1 MGFLKNE
8 SGKLFVPLIVL
19 TQIRFSILKGVAIV
33 LFFLFISA
41 SCVSQTR
48 PDEVLI
54 DYTCYHKPLIQVLK
68 EISRISGAN
77 LVYSESRIPG
87 NKAITVKAKNEKLG
101 DVLKVI
107 LDDVGYSYQLVG
119 NQLVLARETSKNLSG
134 DARIFGYIRDK
145 KSGELLI
152 GANVFLHDKSKGTIT
167 NESGFYS
174 LPLPKENQRLH
185 FSYLGYKTAI
195 VDILPLRDSAFNI
208 SLEPDCLLNEIVI
221 LDDMLEE
228 EHEETADVQNLHI
241 DKIMASNHLAG
252 EPDVMRYIASQPG
265 VTTAADGIGGLNI
278 RGGSADQNL
287 VMLDGVPVYNT
298 THAMGIFSIF
308 NSAAIKSASVYKG
321 GIPARYAGR
330 LSSVIDLHTR
340 DGNINKWH
348 GDATLSTVAVKV
360 SAEGPLIKDRASF
373 IMSYRR
379 TFMDVWIKEYTKYQN
394 KEKKQDGSSNYFFN
408 DINAKLNID
417 LSKSSRLMLQ
427 MLHSNDLFEKN
438 TAALPGE
445 IREEADR
452 DLRWGNKLYSA
463 RLNNQLSKSAFA
475 RTTAYMTQYDFSSYT
490 NNLFEIAGPTS
501 VIAFDA
507 SLFRSSVRELGVR
520 QDFDLMLSAVHTLR
534 LGGLYQKR
542 QFDPGVITVNEK
554 DFEPRISNV
563 TKETLLGKS
572 DFPKINSGEIN
583 IYAEDLMKLGGGV
596 SINAGLNYSRLT
608 GNPGFGSLQPR
619 ISLLAG
625 SESLHFKAGVSRLQ
639 QYMHLLTNNGLG
651 FPSDVWLPASKIL
664 PPQKSWLFNAGFGI
678 RNNEGYKVGTEVYFK
693 TLDQIT
699 SYREG
704 ANQDIA
710 NNTDWQSEIPVGEGY
725 AYGLEAYAE
734 KSAGKTLFNFNYTY
748 SVSDRKFADLNLGR
762 KFPFALN
769 RTHSFKASFTYRL
782 SDFSEFI
789 VNWAY
794 LSGNYYSQPINVT
807 VDLGRPVVIFS
818 EKNNAKFAPFH
829 RLDMGFSFYNAYK
842 WGRAK
847 FFIGVYNA
855 YNRNNPFYTELVRD
869 KENDSKFEFRQFSLL
884 PLLPTI
890 SYSVSF

>member
-1 MGFLKNE
+1 M
-8 SGKLFVPLIVL
+8 IL
-19 TQIRFSILKGVAIV
+19 TKQTGLSDLKGIIVIVILLTAAI
-33 LFFLFISA
+33 
-41 SCVSQTR
+41 SCFGQTR

-54 DYTCYHKPLIQVLK
+54 DYTCYQKPLKQVLK
-68 EISRISGAN
+68 EIAAISGAN

-87 NKAITVKAKNEKLG
+87 NKLVTVKAKKEKLG
-101 DVLKVI
+101 DVLNVI
-107 LDDVGYSYQLVG
+107 LDDAGYSYQLVG

-134 DARIFGYIRDK
+134 ESRIYGYVKDK

-152 GANVFLHDKSKGTIT
+152 GANVFLHDRSKGTIT

-174 LPLPKENQRLH
+174 LPLPKENHRLH
-185 FSYLGYKTAI
+185 FSYLGYKTVL
-195 VDILPLRDSAFNI
+195 VDILALKDSVINI
-208 SLEPDCLLNEIVI
+208 GLEPDGVLNEILI
-221 LDDMLEE
+221 LDDVLEE

-252 EPDVMRYIASQPG
+252 EPDVLRYIASQPG

-287 VMLDGVPVYNT
+287 VMLDGVPIYNT

-340 DGNINKWH
+340 DGNLNKWH
-348 GDATLSTVAVKV
+348 GDATLSMVAVKV
-360 SAEGPLIKDRASF
+360 SAEGPLISDKASF

-379 TFMDVWIKEYTKYQN
+379 TFMDVWIREYTKYRN
-394 KEKKQDGSSNYFFN
+394 KEKKQEGSSNYFFN
-408 DINAKLNID
+408 DINAKLNIHI
-417 LSKSSRLMLQ
+417 SKSNRLMLQ
-427 MLHSNDLFEKN
+427 MLHSNDLFEN
-438 TAALPGE
+438 STAALAGE
-445 IREEADR
+445 IRDEVDR
-452 DLRWGNKLYSA
+452 DLRWGNKMYSA
-463 RLNNQLSKSAFA
+463 RLNNQLSKAAFA
-475 RTTAYMTQYDFSSYT
+475 RTTAYLTQYDFSSYS
-490 NNLFEIAGPTS
+490 NNLFEISGSPSNT
-501 VIAFDA
+501 VAFDA
-507 SLFRSSVRELGVR
+507 SLFQSSVRELGFR
-520 QDFDLMLSAVHTLR
+520 QDFDFMLSSSHTIK

-542 QFDPGVITVNEK
+542 QFKPGVLNVNEE
-554 DFEPRISNV
+554 DFNPAISKV
-563 TKETLLGKS
+563 TKEILKGKS
-572 DFPKINSGEIN
+572 NFPTISAAEVNL
-583 IYAEDLMKLGGGV
+583 YAEDLMKLGGGV
-596 SINAGLNYSRLT
+596 SINAGINYSFQT
-608 GNPGFGSLQPR
+608 DKSGFGSLQPR
-619 ISLLAG
+619 ISLLAE
-625 SESLHFKAGVSRLQ
+625 SEALHFKVGATRLQ
-639 QYMHLLTNNGLG
+639 QNMHLLSNNGLG
-651 FPSDVWLPASKIL
+651 FPSDVWLPASNIL
-664 PPQKSWLFNAGFGI
+664 PPQKSWLFNAGFGM
-678 RNNEGYKVGTEVYFK
+678 RNNAGYKVGTEVYFK
-693 TLDQIT
+693 SFDQIT

-704 ANQDIA
+704 ANQDI
-710 NNTDWQSEIPVGEGY
+710 NLNTDWQSEIPVGEGY

-769 RTHSFKASFTYRL
+769 RTHSLKASFTYRL
-782 SDFSEFI
+782 SEFSEFI

-807 VDLGRPVVIFS
+807 VDLGRPVVIFP
-818 EKNNAKFAPFH
+818 EKNNAKFPPFH
-829 RLDMGFSFYNAYK
+829 RLDVGFSFYNAFK

-869 KENDSKFEFRQFSLL
+869 KENDSRFEFRQFSLL